1 VRKEEKLVTPILG
14 DIGPKIVIFN
24 NIMSIKKRETNDNIR
39 AISKEENKDRG
50 EANEPVFS
58 KGLYDWVMFI
68 FVYYSR
74 IRKTLKIDFESFI
87 VLQVVVSHSLYHL
100 NKEGVKK
107 FSEIEKNVELLS
119 MSKLRENNKL
129 SFASIA
135 EVLQL
140 PRETVRRKVLEL
152 NKREIVQIDDTNGIK
167 LGPAYK
173 TIYKEF
179 VSQTTVDMST
189 LVKKWK
195 IAGALDKLLQMEK
208 KDN

>member
-1 VRKEEKLVTPILG
+1 MIAPILG
-14 DIGPKIVIFN
+14 SIRLKVVIFKD
-24 NIMSIKKRETNDNIR
+24 IMILKQNENIR
-39 AISKEENKDRG
+39 AISLEEKRANG

-74 IRKTLKIDFESFI
+74 IRETLKIDFESFI

-119 MSKLRENNKL
+119 MSKLKENNKL

-152 NKREIVQIDDTNGIK
+152 NKKEIVQINNTSGIK

-179 VSQTTVDMST
+179 VSKTTVDMSA

-195 IAGALDKLLQMEK
+195 ISGALDRLLQMEK

>member
-1 VRKEEKLVTPILG
+1 MVTPILG

-24 NIMSIKKRETNDNIR
+24 IIMSIKKRETNDNIR
-39 AISKEENKDRG
+39 VISKEENKDRG

-152 NKREIVQIDDTNGIK
+152 NKREIVQIDDTRGIK

>member
-1 VRKEEKLVTPILG
+1 
-14 DIGPKIVIFN
+14 
-24 NIMSIKKRETNDNIR
+24 MSIKKRETNDNIR
-39 AISKEENKDRG
+39 VISLEEKKTSI

-58 KGLYDWVMFI
+58 RGLYDWVMFI

-74 IRKTLKIDFESFI
+74 IRETLKIDFESFI

-100 NKEGVKK
+100 NKEGAKK

-119 MSKLRENNKL
+119 MSKLRVNNKL
-129 SFASIA
+129 SFASIS

-152 NKREIVQIDDTNGIK
+152 NKKEIIQINDTSGIR

-179 VSQTTVDMST
+179 VSKTTIDTST
-189 LVKKWK
+189 LVKRWK
-195 IAGALDKLLQMEK
+195 STGALERLLQMDEK
-208 KDN
+208 NSG